1 MRAILTPPRLLSLT
15 TPVVSSTLVDVFGGL
30 AVGLDSGAASTTLT
44 LAKLVAVCNY
54 EAIRCNLYHQVEE
67 YMQFD

>member
-15 TPVVSSTLVDVFGGL
+15 TLVVSSTLVDVFGGL
-30 AVGLDSGAASTTLT
+30 AVGLDSGTADHDVT

-54 EAIRCNLYHQVEE
+54 GAVRGTLYHQVEE
-67 YMQFD
+67 LHAV